1 MAPLLCSLSDTLYG
15 PDKSGRPAAGDIKAC
30 ITYCSLCRNC
40 CYSAQLSVLSGAT
53 HLAPHHGLIN
63 TKLRAHLPLLIPTD
77 PAPVLVVAGQNI
89 TWTEGKMFLFDD
101 TYEHEVSFA
110 LSNQPSLKCFIS
122 LYISSEINLWYKSE
136 LTGQV
141 IHESDAQRIVL
152 LIDLH
157 HPELSEERRRL

>member
-1 MAPLLCSLSDTLYG
+1 M
-15 PDKSGRPAAGDIKAC
+15 
-30 ITYCSLCRNC
+30 
-40 CYSAQLSVLSGAT
+40 QLSVLSGST
-53 HLAPHHGLIN
+53 HLAPHHGIMN

-157 HPELSEERRRL
+157 HPELSEERRRLWQKRFQVTRRSVSGPTYVINLEDEVTQGEGGKDEL

>member
-15 PDKSGRPAAGDIKAC
+15 PDKSGRPAAGGIKAC

-89 TWTEGKMFLFDD
+89 TWTEGSIIVFDD
-101 TYEHEVSFA
+101 TYEHEVNIGI
-110 LSNQPSLKCFIS
+110 LIERPRIS
-122 LYISSEINLWYKSE
+122 LI
-136 LTGQV
+136 
-141 IHESDAQRIVL
+141 
-152 LIDLH
+152 
-157 HPELSEERRRL
+157 